1 MLQTTNQFWYQWLQS
16 FASHSQLF
24 QEELPVPTPMTSH
37 KFHTQHWHLHDIS
50 RFVFVNLHFV
60 SVILHSYQ
68 SLPANH
74 GQTTFSD
81 AGSFIFPKTMEQL
94 IPKHPQFHPLF
105 GRWFPRWLSYLFKGD
120 LFGDLH
126 IFRCKV
132 LNSGI
137 SWAQDATD
145 SFERQSDARKFRF
158 LGSPLGTITHRIHG
172 AGIYA
177 NMTGVYWW

>member
-1 MLQTTNQFWYQWLQS
+1 MKHVANHQPVLISMIAVLCVAFAIVSRRTPRTN
-16 FASHSQLF
+16 
-24 QEELPVPTPMTSH
+24 PMTSH

-50 RFVFVNLHFV
+50 RFVFVNLHFL

-81 AGSFIFPKTMEQL
+81 AGSFIFPKTMKQL

-105 GRWFPRWLSYLFKGD
+105 GRWFRWLSYLFKGD

-126 IFRCKV
+126 ILRSKV

-145 SFERQSDARKFRF
+145 SFERHSDARKFRF
-158 LGSPLGTITHRIHG
+158 PTDLH
-172 AGIYA
+172 
-177 NMTGVYWW
+177 